1 MRNPTAALLVL
12 ACLNT
17 LLLSALSAAE
27 TAQEPTPLAA
37 KLKEGAPAFTPE
49 EANAMVRELLPL
61 LELAAGRKFKTQPA
75 VICGNRDR
83 MAASMTID
91 LLPQVRKLHPSL
103 EHNDAGQYAL
113 EQAIAAAPLVLA
125 RYGSHDKALFLAPSN
140 VPALLELFGA
150 QPEQSKLLLKLVLV
164 HELAH
169 ALQDQETGL
178 QKLLDGAKDGESSIA
193 LNALLQGHALYL
205 QELVAKELKTGDAT
219 LNLAR
224 RMVAQAA
231 RHGDP
236 MVDEMVETNFRQI
249 FLDGRA
255 FVAHHAAKNG
265 MEKVWAMYAQ
275 PPADTRIILAPDTYT
290 GAPRVLLDYAR
301 ALEGLEKEVDKEREW
316 KLQTMSM
323 GPAMLRSAYAKLE
336 VGKRGVL
343 IEKVDH
349 SQALAAAHRGS
360 GAMVNFSILLLK
372 DEASVKECCA
382 IMNDFMA
389 QELQSI
395 QKANAVMRVDIQ
407 PAQDLKRVQAVSA
420 RLQRFEIEA
429 PGEPLVKQQAARI
442 GRGRHIFEYMDQNV
456 GLSPERIAALAELVF
471 RRIETLEKPPPPKP

>member
-1 MRNPTAALLVL
+1 MRNGTAVLLAL
-12 ACLNT
+12 ACLYSLGVT
-17 LLLSALSAAE
+17 AADVPR
-27 TAQEPTPLAA
+27 EPSPLAA

-49 EANAMVRELLPL
+49 EASAMVRELIPL
-61 LELAAGRKFKTQPA
+61 LEQAAGRKFKAQPA

-83 MAASMTID
+83 MAASMTFD
-91 LLPQVRKLHPSL
+91 LLPQIRKLHPSL

-125 RYGSHDKALFLAPSN
+125 RYGNHDKALFLAPAN
-140 VPALLELFGA
+140 VPALLEHFGA
-150 QPEQSKLLLKLVLV
+150 QAEQSKLLLKLVMV

-169 ALQDQETGL
+169 ALQDQEAGL

-275 PPADTRIILAPDTYT
+275 PPADTRIILAPETYT
-290 GAPRVLLDYAR
+290 GAPRALLDYAR
-301 ALEGLEKEVDKEREW
+301 ALEGLEKEIDKEREW

-323 GPAMLRSAYAKLE
+323 GPAMLRTAYARLE
-336 VGKRGVL
+336 AAKRDVL
-343 IEKVDH
+343 IEKIDH
-349 SQALAAAHRGS
+349 SQALAAAHRGT
-360 GAMVNFSILLLK
+360 GAMANFSILLLK
-372 DEASVKECCA
+372 DEAAVKECCA

-395 QKANAVMRVDIQ
+395 QKVNAVMRVDVQ
-407 PAQDLKRVQAVSA
+407 PAQDLKGIQAVTA
-420 RLQRFEIEA
+420 RLQRFELEA
-429 PGEPLVKQQAARI
+429 PGEPLVRQQAARI
-442 GRGRHIFEYMDQNV
+442 GRGRYIFEYMDQNV
-456 GLSPERIAALAELVF
+456 GLPPERIAALAEIVF
-471 RRIETLEKPPPPKP
+471 KRIEALEKPPPPKP